1 MSKNLKNS
9 PKVLGLD
16 ISTKTIGW
24 ALFDIKTQQLLEL
37 THVSPRPKVDKE
49 EDKLKELLLKSEIFA
64 EKLKE
69 YIVESYNDG
78 LTNYP
83 MSPGELDLRIS
94 VSNYIKKT
102 KGIEYTEEEILI
114 GCGVRP
120 LIYTIFKTIVDSED
134 TVMYPV
140 PSWNNN
146 HYSFLHSAIKIPIE
160 CKPDNSFFP
169 TFEDVK
175 GKLEN
180 TRLLCLCSP
189 QNPTGRV
196 IDKDTLKQICDEIV
210 RVNKEKTKKTYLF
223 FDQIYSDL
231 VPNGLFTHPLDVCP
245 EIRDYLICVDGISKS
260 LCATGV
266 RVGWVFGPK
275 NIISKMTE
283 IFSHIGAW
291 SPKPEQT
298 AVAKYLNDYELISEF
313 ITNKVNQY
321 SEISNKI
328 CEKLEELKQRKF
340 RIDYQKPE
348 GGIYISIYL
357 GESQLFTTV
366 ENYVQFL
373 IKNCGVGLV
382 PFEYFGSTDN
392 NGWFRM
398 SIGGVDINN
407 IDEVTKS
414 LETICVKSISEV
426 NSWLV

>member
-1 MSKNLKNS
+1 MQNLSFVGNNI
-9 PKVLGLD
+9 VG
-16 ISTKTIGW
+16 
-24 ALFDIKTQQLLEL
+24 
-37 THVSPRPKVDKE
+37 
-49 EDKLKELLLKSEIFA
+49 SEIIKISQQIKEVSKTRPVQNFSIGDFNPKINPIP

-83 MSPGELDLRIS
+83 MSPGELDLRVS

-160 CKPDNSFFP
+160 CKPENSFFP

-210 RVNKEKTKKTYLF
+210 RINKEKTKKTYLF

-357 GESQLFTTV
+357 GESQFFTNV

>member
-1 MSKNLKNS
+1 MQNLSFVGNNI
-9 PKVLGLD
+9 VG
-16 ISTKTIGW
+16 
-24 ALFDIKTQQLLEL
+24 
-37 THVSPRPKVDKE
+37 
-49 EDKLKELLLKSEIFA
+49 SEIIKISQQIKEVSKTRPVQNFSIGDFNPKINPIP

-83 MSPGELDLRIS
+83 MSPGELDLRVS

-160 CKPDNSFFP
+160 CNPDNSFFP

-210 RVNKEKTKKTYLF
+210 RINKEKTKKTYLF

-298 AVAKYLNDYELISEF
+298 AVSKYLNDYKLISEF

-357 GESQLFTTV
+357 GESQFFTTV

-414 LETICVKSISEV
+414 LETILVKSISEV

>member
-1 MSKNLKNS
+1 MQNLSFVGNNI
-9 PKVLGLD
+9 VG
-16 ISTKTIGW
+16 
-24 ALFDIKTQQLLEL
+24 
-37 THVSPRPKVDKE
+37 
-49 EDKLKELLLKSEIFA
+49 SEIIKISQQIKEVSKTRPVQNFSIGDFNPKINPIP

-69 YIVESYNDG
+69 YIVESYNDD

-160 CKPDNSFFP
+160 CNPENSFFP

-210 RVNKEKTKKTYLF
+210 RINKEKTKKTYLF

-357 GESQLFTTV
+357 GESQFFTTV

-398 SIGGVDINN
+398 SIGGIDINN

>member
-1 MSKNLKNS
+1 MQNLSFVGNNI
-9 PKVLGLD
+9 VG
-16 ISTKTIGW
+16 
-24 ALFDIKTQQLLEL
+24 
-37 THVSPRPKVDKE
+37 
-49 EDKLKELLLKSEIFA
+49 SEIIKISQQIKEVSKTRPVQNFSIGDFNPKINPIP

-83 MSPGELDLRIS
+83 MSPGELDLRVS

-210 RVNKEKTKKTYLF
+210 RINKEKTKKTYLF

-298 AVAKYLNDYELISEF
+298 AVAKYLNDYESISEF
-313 ITNKVNQY
+313 ITNKINQY

-357 GESQLFTTV
+357 GESQFFTNV

-373 IKNCGVGLV
+373 IKTCGVGLV
-382 PFEYFGSTDN
+382 PFEYFGSIN
-392 NGWFRM
+392 NDGWFRM

>member
-1 MSKNLKNS
+1 MQNLSFVGNNI
-9 PKVLGLD
+9 VG
-16 ISTKTIGW
+16 
-24 ALFDIKTQQLLEL
+24 
-37 THVSPRPKVDKE
+37 
-49 EDKLKELLLKSEIFA
+49 SEIIKISQQIKEVSKTRPVQNFSIGDFNPKINPIP

-69 YIVESYNDG
+69 YIVESYNDD

-83 MSPGELDLRIS
+83 MSPGELDLRVS

-357 GESQLFTTV
+357 GESQFFTNV

>member
-1 MSKNLKNS
+1 MQNLSFVGNNI
-9 PKVLGLD
+9 VG
-16 ISTKTIGW
+16 
-24 ALFDIKTQQLLEL
+24 
-37 THVSPRPKVDKE
+37 
-49 EDKLKELLLKSEIFA
+49 SEIIKISQQIKEVSKTRPVQNFSIGDFNPKINPIP

-83 MSPGELDLRIS
+83 MSPGELDLRVS

-160 CKPDNSFFP
+160 CNPDNSFFP

-210 RVNKEKTKKTYLF
+210 RINKEKTKKTYLF

-357 GESQLFTTV
+357 GESQFFTTV

>member
-1 MSKNLKNS
+1 MQNLSFVGNNI
-9 PKVLGLD
+9 VG
-16 ISTKTIGW
+16 
-24 ALFDIKTQQLLEL
+24 
-37 THVSPRPKVDKE
+37 
-49 EDKLKELLLKSEIFA
+49 SEIIKISQQIKEVSKTRPVQNFSIGDFNPKINPIP

-83 MSPGELDLRIS
+83 MSPGELDLRVS

-210 RVNKEKTKKTYLF
+210 RINKEKTKKTYLF

-298 AVAKYLNDYELISEF
+298 AVSKYLNDYELISEF

-357 GESQLFTTV
+357 GESQFFTTV

>member
-1 MSKNLKNS
+1 MQNLSFVGNNI
-9 PKVLGLD
+9 VG
-16 ISTKTIGW
+16 
-24 ALFDIKTQQLLEL
+24 
-37 THVSPRPKVDKE
+37 
-49 EDKLKELLLKSEIFA
+49 SEIIKISQQIKEVSKTRPVQNFSIGDFNPKINPIP

-83 MSPGELDLRIS
+83 MSPGELDLRVS

-210 RVNKEKTKKTYLF
+210 RINKEKTKKTYLF

-357 GESQLFTTV
+357 GESQFFTNV

-373 IKNCGVGLV
+373 IKTCGVGLV
-382 PFEYFGSTDN
+382 PFEYFGSTNN

>member
-1 MSKNLKNS
+1 MQNLSFVGNNI
-9 PKVLGLD
+9 VG
-16 ISTKTIGW
+16 
-24 ALFDIKTQQLLEL
+24 
-37 THVSPRPKVDKE
+37 
-49 EDKLKELLLKSEIFA
+49 SEIIKISQQIKEVSKTRPVQNFSIGDFNPKINPIP

-69 YIVESYNDG
+69 YIVESYNDD

-245 EIRDYLICVDGISKS
+245 EIRDYLICVDGVSKS

-357 GESQLFTTV
+357 GESQFFTTV

>member
-1 MSKNLKNS
+1 MQNLSFVGNNI
-9 PKVLGLD
+9 VG
-16 ISTKTIGW
+16 
-24 ALFDIKTQQLLEL
+24 
-37 THVSPRPKVDKE
+37 
-49 EDKLKELLLKSEIFA
+49 SEIIKISQQIKEVSKTRPVQNFSIGDFNPKINPIP

-69 YIVESYNDG
+69 YIVESYNDD

-245 EIRDYLICVDGISKS
+245 EIRDYLICVDGVSKS

-357 GESQLFTTV
+357 GESQFFTTV

-398 SIGGVDINN
+398 SIGGIDINN

>member
-1 MSKNLKNS
+1 MQNLSFVGNNI
-9 PKVLGLD
+9 VG
-16 ISTKTIGW
+16 
-24 ALFDIKTQQLLEL
+24 
-37 THVSPRPKVDKE
+37 
-49 EDKLKELLLKSEIFA
+49 SEIIKISQQIKEVSKTKPVQNFSIGDFNPKINPIPK
-64 EKLKE
+64 KLKE
-69 YIVESYNDG
+69 YIVESYEND

-83 MSPGELDLRIS
+83 MSPGELDLRKS
-94 VSNYIKKT
+94 VSEYLNKKR
-102 KGIEYTEEEILI
+102 GISYSEDEILI

-120 LIYTIFKTIVDSED
+120 LIYTIFKTIVDSD
-134 TVMYPV
+134 DSVMYPV

-146 HYSFLHSAIKIPIE
+146 HYSFLHGAIKIPIE
-160 CKPDNSFFP
+160 CKPENSFFP

-175 GKLEN
+175 GKLHN

-196 IDKDTLKQICDEIV
+196 IDKVTLKQICDEIV
-210 RVNKEKTKKTYLF
+210 EVNKEKSKKTYLF

-231 VPNGLFTHPLDVCP
+231 VSDGLFTHPLEVCP

-275 NIISKMTE
+275 SIISKMTE

-298 AVAKYLNDYELISEF
+298 AVAKYLNDYNSMNEF
-313 ITNKVNQY
+313 VSNKVKQY
-321 SEISNKI
+321 SEISNII
-328 CEKLEELKQRKF
+328 CEKIEELKQRRF

-357 GESQLFTTV
+357 GESQFFGNV

-373 IKNCGVGLV
+373 IKHCGVGLV
-382 PFEYFGSTDN
+382 PFEYFGSN
-392 NGWFRM
+392 KNAGWFRM
-398 SIGGVDINN
+398 SLGGVDIEN
-407 IDEVTKS
+407 IDEVVLS
-414 LETICVKSISEV
+414 LEKICVKSISEV
-426 NSWLV
+426 NSWII

>member
-1 MSKNLKNS
+1 MQNLSFVGNNI
-9 PKVLGLD
+9 VG
-16 ISTKTIGW
+16 
-24 ALFDIKTQQLLEL
+24 
-37 THVSPRPKVDKE
+37 
-49 EDKLKELLLKSEIFA
+49 SEIIKISQQIKEVSKTRSVQNFSIGDFNPKINPIP
-64 EKLKE
+64 EKLKD

-102 KGIEYTEEEILI
+102 KGIEYSEDEILI

-160 CKPDNSFFP
+160 CKPENSFFP

-196 IDKDTLKQICDEIV
+196 IDKETLKQICDEIV
-210 RVNKEKTKKTYLF
+210 RVNKIKTKKTYLF

-231 VPNGLFTHPLDVCP
+231 VPNGLFTHPLEVCP
-245 EIRDYLICVDGISKS
+245 EIRDYLICVDRISKS

-298 AVAKYLNDYELISEF
+298 AVAKYLNDYESISEF
-313 ITNKVNQY
+313 ITNKINQY

-357 GESQLFTTV
+357 GESQFFTNV

-373 IKNCGVGLV
+373 IKTCGVGLV
-382 PFEYFGSTDN
+382 PFEYFGSIN
-392 NGWFRM
+392 NDGWFRM

>member
-1 MSKNLKNS
+1 MQNLSFVGNNI
-9 PKVLGLD
+9 VG
-16 ISTKTIGW
+16 
-24 ALFDIKTQQLLEL
+24 
-37 THVSPRPKVDKE
+37 
-49 EDKLKELLLKSEIFA
+49 SEIIKISQQIKEVSKTRPVQNFSIGDFNPKINPIP

-83 MSPGELDLRIS
+83 MSPGELDLRVS

-160 CKPDNSFFP
+160 CKPENSFFP

-189 QNPTGRV
+189 QNPTWRV

-210 RVNKEKTKKTYLF
+210 RINKEKTKKTYLF

-357 GESQLFTTV
+357 GESQFFTNV

>member
-1 MSKNLKNS
+1 MQNLSFVGNNI
-9 PKVLGLD
+9 VG
-16 ISTKTIGW
+16 
-24 ALFDIKTQQLLEL
+24 
-37 THVSPRPKVDKE
+37 
-49 EDKLKELLLKSEIFA
+49 SEIIKISQQIKEVSKTKPVQNFSIGDFNPKINPIPK
-64 EKLKE
+64 KLKE
-69 YIVESYNDG
+69 YIVESYEND

-83 MSPGELDLRIS
+83 MSPGELDLRKS
-94 VSNYIKKT
+94 VSEYLNKKR
-102 KGIEYTEEEILI
+102 GISYSEDEILI

-120 LIYTIFKTIVDSED
+120 LIYTIFKTIVDSD
-134 TVMYPV
+134 DSVMYPV

-146 HYSFLHSAIKIPIE
+146 HYSFLHGAIKIPIE
-160 CKPDNSFFP
+160 CKPENSFFP

-175 GKLEN
+175 GKLHN

-196 IDKDTLKQICDEIV
+196 IDKVTLKQICDEIV
-210 RVNKEKTKKTYLF
+210 EVNKEKSKKTYLF

-231 VPNGLFTHPLDVCP
+231 VSDGLFTHPFEVCP

-275 NIISKMTE
+275 SIISKMTE

-298 AVAKYLNDYELISEF
+298 AVAKYLNDYNSMNEF
-313 ITNKVNQY
+313 VSNKVKQY
-321 SEISNKI
+321 SEISNII
-328 CEKLEELKQRKF
+328 CEKIEELKQRRF

-357 GESQLFTTV
+357 GESQFFGNV

-373 IKNCGVGLV
+373 IKHCGVGLV
-382 PFEYFGSTDN
+382 PFEYFGSN
-392 NGWFRM
+392 KNAGWFRM
-398 SIGGVDINN
+398 SLGGVDIEN
-407 IDEVTKS
+407 IDEVVLS
-414 LETICVKSISEV
+414 LEKICVKSISEV
-426 NSWLV
+426 NSWII

>member
-1 MSKNLKNS
+1 MQNLSFVGNNI
-9 PKVLGLD
+9 VG
-16 ISTKTIGW
+16 
-24 ALFDIKTQQLLEL
+24 
-37 THVSPRPKVDKE
+37 
-49 EDKLKELLLKSEIFA
+49 SEIIKISQQIKEVSKTRPVQNFSIGDFNPKINPIP

-69 YIVESYNDG
+69 YIVESYNDD

-102 KGIEYTEEEILI
+102 KGIEYSEDEILI

-160 CKPDNSFFP
+160 CKPENSFFP
-169 TFEDVK
+169 TFEDIK

-196 IDKDTLKQICDEIV
+196 IDKNTLKQICDEIV
-210 RVNKEKTKKTYLF
+210 RVNKIKTKKTYLF

-357 GESQLFTTV
+357 GESQFFTNV

>member
-1 MSKNLKNS
+1 MQNLSFVGNNI
-9 PKVLGLD
+9 VG
-16 ISTKTIGW
+16 
-24 ALFDIKTQQLLEL
+24 
-37 THVSPRPKVDKE
+37 
-49 EDKLKELLLKSEIFA
+49 SEIIKISQQIKEVSKTRPVQNFSIGDFNPKINPIP

-83 MSPGELDLRIS
+83 MSPGELDLRVS

-210 RVNKEKTKKTYLF
+210 RINKEKTKKTYLF

-340 RIDYQKPE
+340 RIDCSKHHFLFIPYPME
-348 GGIYISIYL
+348 G
-357 GESQLFTTV
+357 T
-366 ENYVQFL
+366 
-373 IKNCGVGLV
+373 
-382 PFEYFGSTDN
+382 
-392 NGWFRM
+392 
-398 SIGGVDINN
+398 
-407 IDEVTKS
+407 
-414 LETICVKSISEV
+414 
-426 NSWLV
+426 

>member
-1 MSKNLKNS
+1 MQNLSFVGNNI
-9 PKVLGLD
+9 VG
-16 ISTKTIGW
+16 
-24 ALFDIKTQQLLEL
+24 
-37 THVSPRPKVDKE
+37 
-49 EDKLKELLLKSEIFA
+49 SEIIKISQQIKEVSKTRPVQNFSIGDFNPKINPIP

-83 MSPGELDLRIS
+83 MSPGELDLRVS

-102 KGIEYTEEEILI
+102 KGIEYAEDEILI

-160 CKPDNSFFP
+160 CKPENSFFP
-169 TFEDVK
+169 TFEDIK

-210 RVNKEKTKKTYLF
+210 RINKEKTKKTYLF

-357 GESQLFTTV
+357 GESQFFTTV

>member
-1 MSKNLKNS
+1 MQNLSFVGNNI
-9 PKVLGLD
+9 VG
-16 ISTKTIGW
+16 
-24 ALFDIKTQQLLEL
+24 
-37 THVSPRPKVDKE
+37 
-49 EDKLKELLLKSEIFA
+49 SEIIKISQQIKEVSKTRPVQNFSIGDFNPKINPIP

-83 MSPGELDLRIS
+83 MSPGELDLRVS

-175 GKLEN
+175 GK
-180 TRLLCLCSP
+180 
-189 QNPTGRV
+189 
-196 IDKDTLKQICDEIV
+196 
-210 RVNKEKTKKTYLF
+210 F
-223 FDQIYSDL
+223 
-231 VPNGLFTHPLDVCP
+231 
-245 EIRDYLICVDGISKS
+245 SKS

-357 GESQLFTTV
+357 GESQFFTNV

-373 IKNCGVGLV
+373 IKTCGVGLV
-382 PFEYFGSTDN
+382 PFEYFGSTNN

>member
-1 MSKNLKNS
+1 MQNLSFVGNNI
-9 PKVLGLD
+9 VG
-16 ISTKTIGW
+16 
-24 ALFDIKTQQLLEL
+24 
-37 THVSPRPKVDKE
+37 
-49 EDKLKELLLKSEIFA
+49 SEIIKISQQIKEVSKTRPVQNFSIGDFNPKINPIP

-83 MSPGELDLRIS
+83 MSPGELDLRVS

-160 CKPDNSFFP
+160 CNPDNSFFP

-210 RVNKEKTKKTYLF
+210 RINKEKTKKTYLF

-298 AVAKYLNDYELISEF
+298 AVSKYLNDYELISEF

-357 GESQLFTTV
+357 GESQFFTTV